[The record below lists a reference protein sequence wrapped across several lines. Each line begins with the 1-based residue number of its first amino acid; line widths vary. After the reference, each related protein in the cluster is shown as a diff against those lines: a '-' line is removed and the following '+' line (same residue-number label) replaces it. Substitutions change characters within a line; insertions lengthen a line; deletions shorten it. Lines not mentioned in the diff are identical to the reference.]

1 MMSVFQET
9 VLARFAAQV
18 RRDPQALAVIDQ
30 QVHLSYAE
38 LASASERIA
47 RGLKARGLLPGQ
59 ALALYLPRGWQWA
72 AALLGALKAG
82 AVVMPLDRASP
93 AERRALMLAD
103 ADCVG
108 VLSLADAPQ
117 GLPGPWEASV
127 EALLDHPDEPA
138 QPLAGTFAEVMC
150 LFYTSGTTGVPK
162 GVEVGERGV
171 LRLAQA
177 GSYIDIQQGDR
188 FVCLSNPAFDACSF
202 ELWAPLL
209 NGGCCVMV
217 ADDDLLDARRLAQVL
232 ETQRVDTL
240 FITVSL
246 FNTLN
251 AQYPACFASLRQV
264 LTGGEQVSPVAVRA
278 WYQAN
283 PDSACRLF
291 NVYGPT
297 ECTTFA
303 LCHPIARDFAADTVP
318 IGQPLPDTGMRVLDA
333 QQQPVAPG
341 EIGELY
347 LSGSG
352 VARGYRNRPEE
363 TARCFV
369 RLPALEGGDEVHYRT
384 GDLVRVNPEGQVEC
398 LGRVDRQVKVRG
410 FRIEPGEVEQCLLEH
425 PQVAQAY
432 VCSRRQAAED
442 HQLLAFVVP
451 REALDYREFDAY
463 LRARLAPWMRPHH
476 LFQVPRLPLTAN
488 GKIDQGSL
496 LAQAGA
502 PWRPAV
508 EEGGYSPALA
518 WLLEQARTLL
528 GQPAIGG
535 QDDWLGS
542 GGDSLQAMR
551 LRSAIRGRWEQE
563 ISIATLLAEPFAALA
578 ERLEQGQG
586 ASPDYPPAPAPS
598 SALRGPASA
607 EQRRLWLEQQRVP
620 GSTAYNVPLVL
631 HLAAGAEPQALAEAL
646 RRLVARHPA
655 LRTAFVAGN
664 DGPEQVVTEQAAV
677 CRVLAPG
684 ALGQDNWQAFA
695 SLVFDEPFDLASPTL
710 LRAWVAPHA
719 DGSCRL
725 LLNLHHI
732 VTDGW
737 SMNLLFEDLAGL
749 YQDAL
754 QGCDRAAPTQ
764 VLNTLDFAQWQRQWS
779 VTPHYREQRRA
790 LAALHA
796 RHGEATPARQAMGP
810 ASSEGRLYRQP
821 LGERRSAA
829 LERFCAQQRMTRFEV
844 LFSVFA
850 WSLHALAG
858 CDRPRIASPVANRPL
873 AEFEACVG
881 MFANTV
887 LIPTDVRGAQSLG
900 EQLRRQTAT
909 VREVLALQ
917 DVALADLVEDL
928 RLSTGQALFDYLFVL
943 ENTDYARLADAPLR
957 ATLAP
962 HPAPQAKCPLSLL
975 VVGGDGPLECWWEYQ
990 CSHFDSRQVAA
1001 LDALV
1006 HRGLDLLLENPQ
1018 ASLDTL
1024 VAPYRLG
1031 LPPASE
1037 GATLPLPF
1045 ATVADWFEHQVHET
1059 PEATALVAGQRR
1071 LSYAELDA
1079 LAATLAATLSN
1090 QHTGDGAP
1098 NMVLFLAP
1106 SVEHVVA
1113 LLALAKLN
1121 ITAVPLDP
1129 NYPVAVQRQVLAQ
1142 ACPRCVLF
1150 SGATEAALQALG
1162 VEALARHRVDLQAAP
1177 QDLQR
1182 PRHHGERPLY
1192 TLFTSGSTGIP
1203 KGVQVPDRTL
1213 CNLLHWQRN
1222 AGQLPARSVTLQF
1235 SMLSFDVAFQEL
1247 FGTLCGGGCYH
1258 LIEPRWR
1265 QDAQALLAYIQQAGI
1280 ERLYLPFVAL
1290 QHLAQAAVA
1299 QGRYPQTLREVVTA
1313 GEQLLCTEAL
1323 RTWFAGL
1330 PRASLFNHY
1339 GPTETH
1345 VISACRL
1352 PSQVGDWPLRAP
1364 IGRAIDNARLL
1375 LVDAQD
1381 HPVPTG
1387 TQGYLLVAGAMVTR
1401 CYLGETA
1408 LNTERFVELPQADGS
1423 RCLYYRTGDLAWVDA
1438 QGCLHYVG
1446 RDDQQV
1452 KLSGHRLELGQ
1463 VEAALMG
1470 LEAVANAVVT
1480 VQGEPARLT
1489 AYLQLSGTAPSVQDL
1504 DRLVARQLPAHVR
1517 IDQYRRLDAW
1527 PRTPSGKVDR
1537 KALAGQGEVLQR
1549 QHPVAALSNPLERQL
1564 ATLFRE
1570 VIGHAIEPEQTFFE
1584 AGATSLGL
1592 MRLHTR
1598 YTQALPRAPSMA
1610 ELFEH
1615 VTIRRLAAHLGRTE
1629 GAPVRREQPGEAGEA
1644 AMAIIG
1650 MAVNVAGARNL
1661 GEFWAM
1667 VQGNALG
1674 IEHFAAAEGLVGAR
1688 SQLQGML
1695 DFDPEYFG
1703 ISRQEARL
1711 MDPQQRHL
1719 LMACVQA
1726 LQHAAIVPSADGPR
1740 IGLVASC
1747 GETTYFQQM
1756 LRECGEG
1763 ELPDG
1768 FQLALHHDKDFLA
1781 TKAAYHLDL
1790 TGPALSVQ
1798 AACGSS
1804 LIGVHLACNLLRQGD
1819 SEVMLAAGVLIDP
1832 TLSEGYRH
1840 RSQHIFSRDGLCRP
1854 FSEDASG
1861 TLGASGYGVVVLKPL
1876 ARAQADGDRI
1886 YAVVE
1891 GSALNND
1898 GHGKMSYT
1906 APSVAGQGAVIAR
1919 ALAKAGV
1926 AGADIGYVEAH
1937 GTGTLLGDPIEV
1949 AALAQAFGEAPAGTC
1964 ALASVKSQV
1973 GHLGAAAGVV
1983 GLIRATL
1990 AVYHG
1995 VIPPNLG
2002 FSRINPQ
2009 IDLARSPFHIPT
2021 TARPWP
2027 SGRRRMAG
2035 VSSFGIGGTNA
2046 HVIVGA
2052 AQGEAQNR
2060 DDVVPLLLLSAHSRT
2075 ALERDVLVVGGWLQ
2089 ANPEQVPAVLG
2100 HLQAGRRQA
2109 RWRFAV
2115 PYRAGDDLP
2124 LSAIREVAA
2133 SQVRLKA
2140 SEHSPQALLEAW
2152 YDGAHIEWAQR
2163 LAPPPWD
2170 LPPSSFD
2177 LETYRFQSLGV
2188 PERKPLADWFHQRQW
2203 QRMWRMAGPAPQ
2215 ATVRQTLVVCSHAA
2229 ADETLLGTL
2238 GAAYRRVVHVRAG
2251 DGYRQLAANH
2261 FELDVLDAQALTR
2274 LLAELPGDLD
2284 WLHALPLSVGGAV
2297 DERSLAT
2304 AQWACL
2310 DTPCS
2315 LMQAWG
2321 QAPRDANLRLWL
2333 LSWQACPVQGAVAR
2347 PELTAL
2353 AGATEVVPQ
2362 EYPVRCHWLD
2372 CPSPSLLEHAKPV
2385 AALLA
2390 EPDAL
2395 PRRMALRDGY
2405 LWQPRLV
2412 PSPLPLAAPNTLP
2425 DHGTFLILGGGG
2437 IGRTLCQHLLRAP
2450 GRRVVLLSRSATW
2463 PEAWQVDRE
2472 RVEWLQAD
2480 LADLMRWPQV
2490 LEHLAQ
2496 RYERFDGVI
2505 HAAGVGAGSLI
2516 RQRDAE
2522 RMASAM
2528 AAKTRGM
2535 LAVEALIARMN
2546 PGFVLYCSSMSALFG
2561 GAGHLDYAAAS
2572 GVLDG
2577 FSHYRAP
2584 GDQGC
2589 LRLGINWDIWRET
2602 GMATEASGNDAA
2614 HQQHLKV
2621 GLSTQEGCEVFDRA
2635 MTAQLPQVL
2644 VSTTAL
2650 AHARRFYPVRHGAVT
2665 APVEVPPKQDALP
2678 ARLRDCLCQ
2687 WLGVDALQ
2695 DDASLYD
2702 LGADSLTLL
2711 DLIDELQRATGVVV
2725 QLSQFSPTVSLREVL
2740 ALVGNDPGQ
2749 AERAGDPWHKALRI
2763 DPWHKGRAHQWL
2775 YLIHPVGGDVQAY
2788 RELAAA
2794 LHPDLE
2800 VRVIADP
2807 VLRQPEL
2814 PNISLEARAALYL
2827 DAIQAELPDGA
2838 SWRLVGWSFGAWV
2851 AQAMCA
2857 LARDTGLELPAL
2869 YLIDPPAPD
2878 AGTELKAIDEGQIQR
2893 VFEREFALRNG
2904 ETDGARYLERLV
2916 ACCRNNL
2923 ASMLGHVPGVQAET
2937 TGQLFIATQPNP
2949 YGIGSGWQAQDLC
2962 QAWQALLPGLR
2973 NWVALDTDHY
2983 GIVSG
2988 PWARKIA
2995 EAINSDLLAR
3005 EEGVHGR

>member
-1 MMSVFQET
+1 
-9 VLARFAAQV
+9 
-18 RRDPQALAVIDQ
+18 
-30 QVHLSYAE
+30 
-38 LASASERIA
+38 
-47 RGLKARGLLPGQ
+47 
-59 ALALYLPRGWQWA
+59 
-72 AALLGALKAG
+72 
-82 AVVMPLDRASP
+82 
-93 AERRALMLAD
+93 
-103 ADCVG
+103 
-108 VLSLADAPQ
+108 
-117 GLPGPWEASV
+117 
-127 EALLDHPDEPA
+127 
-138 QPLAGTFAEVMC
+138 
-150 LFYTSGTTGVPK
+150 
-162 GVEVGERGV
+162 
-171 LRLAQA
+171 
-177 GSYIDIQQGDR
+177 
-188 FVCLSNPAFDACSF
+188 
-202 ELWAPLL
+202 
-209 NGGCCVMV
+209 
-217 ADDDLLDARRLAQVL
+217 
-232 ETQRVDTL
+232 
-240 FITVSL
+240 
-246 FNTLN
+246 
-251 AQYPACFASLRQV
+251 
-264 LTGGEQVSPVAVRA
+264 
-278 WYQAN
+278 
-283 PDSACRLF
+283 
-291 NVYGPT
+291 
-297 ECTTFA
+297 
-303 LCHPIARDFAADTVP
+303 
-318 IGQPLPDTGMRVLDA
+318 
-333 QQQPVAPG
+333 
-341 EIGELY
+341 
-347 LSGSG
+347 
-352 VARGYRNRPEE
+352 
-363 TARCFV
+363 
-369 RLPALEGGDEVHYRT
+369 
-384 GDLVRVNPEGQVEC
+384 
-398 LGRVDRQVKVRG
+398 
-410 FRIEPGEVEQCLLEH
+410 
-425 PQVAQAY
+425 
-432 VCSRRQAAED
+432 
-442 HQLLAFVVP
+442 
-451 REALDYREFDAY
+451 
-463 LRARLAPWMRPHH
+463 
-476 LFQVPRLPLTAN
+476 
-488 GKIDQGSL
+488 
-496 LAQAGA
+496 
-502 PWRPAV
+502 
-508 EEGGYSPALA
+508 
-518 WLLEQARTLL
+518 
-528 GQPAIGG
+528 
-535 QDDWLGS
+535 
-542 GGDSLQAMR
+542 
-551 LRSAIRGRWEQE
+551 
-563 ISIATLLAEPFAALA
+563 
-578 ERLEQGQG
+578 
-586 ASPDYPPAPAPS
+586 
-598 SALRGPASA
+598 
-607 EQRRLWLEQQRVP
+607 
-620 GSTAYNVPLVL
+620 
-631 HLAAGAEPQALAEAL
+631 
-646 RRLVARHPA
+646 
-655 LRTAFVAGN
+655 
-664 DGPEQVVTEQAAV
+664 
-677 CRVLAPG
+677 
-684 ALGQDNWQAFA
+684 
-695 SLVFDEPFDLASPTL
+695 
-710 LRAWVAPHA
+710 
-719 DGSCRL
+719 
-725 LLNLHHI
+725 
-732 VTDGW
+732 
-737 SMNLLFEDLAGL
+737 
-749 YQDAL
+749 
-754 QGCDRAAPTQ
+754 
-764 VLNTLDFAQWQRQWS
+764 
-779 VTPHYREQRRA
+779 
-790 LAALHA
+790 
-796 RHGEATPARQAMGP
+796 
-810 ASSEGRLYRQP
+810 
-821 LGERRSAA
+821 
-829 LERFCAQQRMTRFEV
+829 
-844 LFSVFA
+844 
-850 WSLHALAG
+850 
-858 CDRPRIASPVANRPL
+858 
-873 AEFEACVG
+873 
-881 MFANTV
+881 
-887 LIPTDVRGAQSLG
+887 
-900 EQLRRQTAT
+900 
-909 VREVLALQ
+909 
-917 DVALADLVEDL
+917 
-928 RLSTGQALFDYLFVL
+928 
-943 ENTDYARLADAPLR
+943 
-957 ATLAP
+957 
-962 HPAPQAKCPLSLL
+962 
-975 VVGGDGPLECWWEYQ
+975 
-990 CSHFDSRQVAA
+990 
-1001 LDALV
+1001 
-1006 HRGLDLLLENPQ
+1006 
-1018 ASLDTL
+1018 
-1024 VAPYRLG
+1024 
-1031 LPPASE
+1031 
-1037 GATLPLPF
+1037 
-1045 ATVADWFEHQVHET
+1045 
-1059 PEATALVAGQRR
+1059 
-1071 LSYAELDA
+1071 
-1079 LAATLAATLSN
+1079 
-1090 QHTGDGAP
+1090 
-1098 NMVLFLAP
+1098 
-1106 SVEHVVA
+1106 
-1113 LLALAKLN
+1113 
-1121 ITAVPLDP
+1121 
-1129 NYPVAVQRQVLAQ
+1129 
-1142 ACPRCVLF
+1142 
-1150 SGATEAALQALG
+1150 
-1162 VEALARHRVDLQAAP
+1162 
-1177 QDLQR
+1177 
-1182 PRHHGERPLY
+1182 
-1192 TLFTSGSTGIP
+1192 
-1203 KGVQVPDRTL
+1203 
-1213 CNLLHWQRN
+1213 
-1222 AGQLPARSVTLQF
+1222 
-1235 SMLSFDVAFQEL
+1235 
-1247 FGTLCGGGCYH
+1247 
-1258 LIEPRWR
+1258 
-1265 QDAQALLAYIQQAGI
+1265 
-1280 ERLYLPFVAL
+1280 
-1290 QHLAQAAVA
+1290 
-1299 QGRYPQTLREVVTA
+1299 
-1313 GEQLLCTEAL
+1313 
-1323 RTWFAGL
+1323 
-1330 PRASLFNHY
+1330 
-1339 GPTETH
+1339 
-1345 VISACRL
+1345 
-1352 PSQVGDWPLRAP
+1352 
-1364 IGRAIDNARLL
+1364 
-1375 LVDAQD
+1375 
-1381 HPVPTG
+1381 
-1387 TQGYLLVAGAMVTR
+1387 
-1401 CYLGETA
+1401 
-1408 LNTERFVELPQADGS
+1408 
-1423 RCLYYRTGDLAWVDA
+1423 
-1438 QGCLHYVG
+1438 
-1446 RDDQQV
+1446 
-1452 KLSGHRLELGQ
+1452 
-1463 VEAALMG
+1463 
-1470 LEAVANAVVT
+1470 
-1480 VQGEPARLT
+1480 
-1489 AYLQLSGTAPSVQDL
+1489 
-1504 DRLVARQLPAHVR
+1504 
-1517 IDQYRRLDAW
+1517 
-1527 PRTPSGKVDR
+1527 
-1537 KALAGQGEVLQR
+1537 
-1549 QHPVAALSNPLERQL
+1549 
-1564 ATLFRE
+1564 
-1570 VIGHAIEPEQTFFE
+1570 
-1584 AGATSLGL
+1584 
-1592 MRLHTR
+1592 
-1598 YTQALPRAPSMA
+1598 
-1610 ELFEH
+1610 
-1615 VTIRRLAAHLGRTE
+1615 
-1629 GAPVRREQPGEAGEA
+1629 
-1644 AMAIIG
+1644 
-1650 MAVNVAGARNL
+1650 
-1661 GEFWAM
+1661 
-1667 VQGNALG
+1667 
-1674 IEHFAAAEGLVGAR
+1674 
-1688 SQLQGML
+1688 
-1695 DFDPEYFG
+1695 
-1703 ISRQEARL
+1703 
-1711 MDPQQRHL
+1711 
-1719 LMACVQA
+1719 
-1726 LQHAAIVPSADGPR
+1726 
-1740 IGLVASC
+1740 
-1747 GETTYFQQM
+1747 
-1756 LRECGEG
+1756 
-1763 ELPDG
+1763 
-1768 FQLALHHDKDFLA
+1768 
-1781 TKAAYHLDL
+1781 
-1790 TGPALSVQ
+1790 
-1798 AACGSS
+1798 
-1804 LIGVHLACNLLRQGD
+1804 
-1819 SEVMLAAGVLIDP
+1819 
-1832 TLSEGYRH
+1832 
-1840 RSQHIFSRDGLCRP
+1840 
-1854 FSEDASG
+1854 
-1861 TLGASGYGVVVLKPL
+1861 
-1876 ARAQADGDRI
+1876 
-1886 YAVVE
+1886 
-1891 GSALNND
+1891 
-1898 GHGKMSYT
+1898 
-1906 APSVAGQGAVIAR
+1906 
-1919 ALAKAGV
+1919 
-1926 AGADIGYVEAH
+1926 
-1937 GTGTLLGDPIEV
+1937 
-1949 AALAQAFGEAPAGTC
+1949 
-1964 ALASVKSQV
+1964 
-1973 GHLGAAAGVV
+1973 
-1983 GLIRATL
+1983 
-1990 AVYHG
+1990 
-1995 VIPPNLG
+1995 
-2002 FSRINPQ
+2002 
-2009 IDLARSPFHIPT
+2009 
-2021 TARPWP
+2021 
-2027 SGRRRMAG
+2027 MAG

>member
-1 MMSVFQET
+1 MMSVLQET

-30 QVHLSYAE
+30 QVRLSYAE
-38 LASASERIA
+38 LAGASERIA
-47 RGLKARGLLPGQ
+47 QGLKAQGLLPGQ

-117 GLPGPWEASV
+117 ALPGPWEASV
-127 EALLDHPDEPA
+127 EALLEHPDTPA
-138 QPLAGTFAEVMC
+138 QPLPSSFAEVMC

-188 FVCLSNPAFDACSF
+188 FACLSNPAFDACSF

-217 ADDDLLDARRLAQVL
+217 ADDDLLDAWRLAQVL

-283 PDSACRLF
+283 PASACRLF

-303 LCHPIARDFAADTVP
+303 LCHPIPRDFAADTVP

-341 EIGELY
+341 EVGELY

-352 VARGYRNRPEE
+352 VARGYRNRPGE
-363 TARCFV
+363 TARSFL
-369 RLPALEGGDEVHYRT
+369 RLPAPQGRGEVYYRT
-384 GDLVRVNPEGQVEC
+384 ADLVRVNAEGQVEC

-425 PQVAQAY
+425 PQVVQAY

-451 REALDYREFDAY
+451 RGELDYRAFDTY

-488 GKIDQGSL
+488 GKIDQGRL
-496 LAQAGA
+496 LAQATT
-502 PWRPAV
+502 PWRPAA
-508 EEGGYSPALA
+508 EAGRHSPALA
-518 WLLEQARTLL
+518 WLLEQARALL
-528 GQPAIGG
+528 GQPAIGR

-542 GGDSLQAMR
+542 GGDSLKAMR
-551 LRSAIRGRWEQE
+551 LRSAIRGRWAQE

-586 ASPDYPPAPAPS
+586 ASLGYPPAPAPS
-598 SALRGPASA
+598 RARRGPASA
-607 EQRRLWLEQQRVP
+607 EQRRLWLEQQRAP

-631 HLAAGAEPQALAEAL
+631 HLAAGADPQALAEAL

-655 LRTAFVAGN
+655 LRTAFVAGS

-677 CRVLAPG
+677 CRVLEPG

-695 SLVFDEPFDLASPTL
+695 SLVFEAPFDLANPTL
-710 LRAWVAPHA
+710 LRAWVAPHP

-737 SMNLLFEDLAGL
+737 SMNLLFDDLASL

-754 QGCDRAAPTQ
+754 HGRESAAPAQ

-779 VTPHYREQRRA
+779 VTPRYREQRRT

-796 RHGEATPARQAMGP
+796 RHGEATPARQVMLP
-810 ASSEGRLYRQP
+810 ASTEGRLYRQP

-829 LERFCAQQRMTRFEV
+829 LERFCAQQRLTRFDV

-850 WSLHALAG
+850 WSLHALVG

-873 AEFEACVG
+873 AEFEASVG

-887 LIPTDVRGAQSLG
+887 LIPTDLRGTQSLG
-900 EQLRRQTAT
+900 EHLHRQTAT

-957 ATLAP
+957 ATLEP
-962 HPAPQAKCPLSLL
+962 HPAPQAKCPLTLL
-975 VVGGDGPLECWWEYQ
+975 VVGGDGPLACWWEYQ
-990 CSHFDSRQVAA
+990 CSHFDAHQVAA

-1006 HRGLDLLLENPQ
+1006 HHGLDLLLDNPQ
-1018 ASLDTL
+1018 ASLDAL

-1031 LPPASE
+1031 LPPASV
-1037 GATLPLPF
+1037 GASQPLPF
-1045 ATVADWFEHQVHET
+1045 ATMADWFEHQVRET
-1059 PEATALVAGQRR
+1059 PAATALVAGQRHLR
-1071 LSYAELDA
+1071 YAELDA
-1079 LAATLAATLSN
+1079 LADTLAATLSG
-1090 QHTGDGAP
+1090 QHVLDGAS

-1121 ITAVPLDP
+1121 VTAVPLDP

-1142 ACPRCVLF
+1142 ASPRCVLF
-1150 SGATEAALQALG
+1150 SSATEAALQALG
-1162 VEALARHRVDLQAAP
+1162 VEACARHRVNLQAAP
-1177 QDLQR
+1177 RDWQR
-1182 PRHHGERPLY
+1182 PRHNGERPLY
-1192 TLFTSGSTGIP
+1192 TLFTSGSTGTP
-1203 KGVQVPDRTL
+1203 KGVQVWDRTL

-1265 QDAQALLAYIQQAGI
+1265 QDTQALLAYIQQVGI

-1299 QGRYPQTLREVVTA
+1299 QGSYPQTLREVVTA

-1345 VISACRL
+1345 VVSAYRL
-1352 PSQVGDWPLRAP
+1352 PSKVGDWPLRAP

-1375 LVDAQD
+1375 LVDAKD

-1408 LNTERFVELPQADGS
+1408 LNSERFVELPQADGR

-1470 LEAVANAVVT
+1470 LEGVANAVLT
-1480 VQGEPARLT
+1480 LQGEPPRLT
-1489 AYLQLSGTAPSVQDL
+1489 AYLQLTGTPPAAHDL
-1504 DRLVARQLPAHVR
+1504 DRQVARHLPAHVR
-1517 IDQYRRLDAW
+1517 IDQYRRLDTW

-1537 KALAGQGEVLQR
+1537 KALAGQGEPLARQR
-1549 QHPVAALSNPLERQL
+1549 APAATLSPLERQL

-1592 MRLHTR
+1592 MRLHAR
-1598 YTQALPRAPSMA
+1598 YTQALPHAPSMA
-1610 ELFEH
+1610 DLFEH
-1615 VTIRRLAAHLGRTE
+1615 VSIRQLAAYLARTE
-1629 GAPVRREQPGEAGEA
+1629 GVAVRREPPGETRDQP
-1644 AMAIIG
+1644 MAIIG
-1650 MAVNVAGARNL
+1650 MAVNVAGARDL

-1667 VQGNALG
+1667 VQGNGLG
-1674 IEHFAAAEGLVGAR
+1674 IERFEAAEGLVGAR

-1726 LQHAAIVPSADGPR
+1726 LQHAAIVPSAQGPR

-1756 LRECGEG
+1756 LRECAEG

-1790 TGPALSVQ
+1790 TGPAMSVQ

-1832 TLSEGYRH
+1832 TLSDGYRH

-1876 ARAQADGDRI
+1876 ARARADGDRI
-1886 YAVVE
+1886 YALVE

-1919 ALAKAGV
+1919 ALDKAGV
-1926 AGADIGYVEAH
+1926 TGADIGYVEAH

-1949 AALAQAFGEAPAGTC
+1949 AALTQAFGEAPTGSC
-1964 ALASVKSQV
+1964 ALASVKSQI

-2009 IDLARSPFHIPT
+2009 INLAHAPFHIPT

-2052 AQGEAQNR
+2052 AQAEPETQHAIAQ
-2060 DDVVPLLLLSAHSRT
+2060 LLLLSAHSRT
-2075 ALERDVLVVGGWLQ
+2075 ALERDMAVMQAWLR
-2089 ANPEQVPAVLG
+2089 ANPGHVPGVLR
-2100 HLQAGRRQA
+2100 HLQSGRRQA

-2115 PYRAGDDLP
+2115 LYRAGDELP
-2124 LSAIREVAA
+2124 LSAIREVAP
-2133 SQVRLKA
+2133 SQVRLVA
-2140 SEHSPQALLEAW
+2140 SDHSSQALLDAW
-2152 YDGAHIEWAQR
+2152 YEGAHIEWVPHS
-2163 LAPPPWD
+2163 APPPWN

-2177 LETYRFQSLGV
+2177 LDTYRFQRLAA

-2203 QRMWRMAGPAPQ
+2203 QRVRRMAGPVAPS
-2215 ATVRQTLVVCSHAA
+2215 AVRQTLVVCSHAA
-2229 ADETLLGTL
+2229 ADETLLDTL
-2238 GAAYRRVVHVRAG
+2238 GAAYRRVVHVRTG
-2251 DGYRQLAANH
+2251 EGYRQLGANH
-2261 FELDVLDAQALTR
+2261 FELDVLDAQALGR

-2284 WLHALPLSVGGAV
+2284 WLHALPLSVEGAI
-2297 DERSLAT
+2297 DAQSLAT
-2304 AQWACL
+2304 ARWACL
-2310 DTPCS
+2310 DTTSS
-2315 LMQAWG
+2315 LLQAWG
-2321 QAPRDANLRLWL
+2321 QAPRDASLRLWL
-2333 LSWQACPVQGAVAR
+2333 LSWQACPVHGEVLR
-2347 PELTAL
+2347 PELAAL
-2353 AGATEVVPQ
+2353 GGVTEVVPQ

-2385 AALLA
+2385 ATLLA

-2412 PSPLPLAAPNTLP
+2412 PSPLPLAAATTLP
-2425 DHGTFLILGGGG
+2425 DNGTYLILGGGG

-2463 PEAWQVDRE
+2463 PAEWEVDRA
-2472 RVEWLQAD
+2472 RVDWLRAD
-2480 LADLMRWPQV
+2480 LADLARWPQV

-2516 RQRDAE
+2516 RHRDAE
-2522 RMASAM
+2522 RMATAM
-2528 AAKTRGM
+2528 AAKTLGM
-2535 LAVEALIARMN
+2535 LAVEALIARMR

-2577 FSHYRAP
+2577 FSHYRAA

-2589 LRLGINWDIWRET
+2589 LRLGINWDIWREI
-2602 GMATEASGNDAA
+2602 GMATQANGSDAA

-2635 MTAQLPQVL
+2635 MVAQLPQVL

-2650 AHARRFYPVRHGAVT
+2650 EQARRFYPVRHGAV
-2665 APVEVPPKQDALP
+2665 AVPAEVQPKQGDLP

-2687 WLGVDALQ
+2687 WLGVDALE
-2695 DDASLYD
+2695 DNASLYD

-2740 ALVGNDPGQ
+2740 ALVGSEQG
-2749 AERAGDPWHKALRI
+2749 RAQRVGDPWREALRI
-2763 DPWHKGRAHQWL
+2763 DPWQQGSGRQWL
-2775 YLIHPVGGDVQAY
+2775 YLLHPVGGDVQAY

-2814 PNISLEARAALYL
+2814 SNVTLEARAALYL
-2827 DAIQAELPDGA
+2827 EAIQAELPDGA

-2851 AQAMCA
+2851 AQAICA
-2857 LARDTGLELPAL
+2857 LARDTGLELPTL

-2878 AGTELKAIDEGQIQR
+2878 AGNALQAIDEAQIQR

-2904 ETDGARYLERLV
+2904 ETDGTRYLERLV
-2916 ACCRNNL
+2916 TCCRNNL
-2923 ASMLGHVPGVQAET
+2923 ASLLGHAPGVLAEV
-2937 TGQLFIATQPNP
+2937 TGQLFIAIQPNP

-2973 NWVALDTDHY
+2973 NWEALDTDHY
-2983 GIVSG
+2983 GIVTG
-2988 PWARKIA
+2988 PWARQIA
-2995 EAINSDLLAR
+2995 QAINRDLLAP
-3005 EEGVHGR
+3005 EGVAHGA